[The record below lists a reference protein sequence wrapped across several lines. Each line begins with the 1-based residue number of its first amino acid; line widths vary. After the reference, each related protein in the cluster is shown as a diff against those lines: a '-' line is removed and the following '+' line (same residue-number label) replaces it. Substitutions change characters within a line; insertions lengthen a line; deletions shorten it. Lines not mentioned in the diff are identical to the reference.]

1 MSVAFSRGPIPVIVQ
16 QHAEECATLR
26 HVRSVLVRAPHV
38 RLHQLR
44 RLDERIAAHLDG
56 LVVAGDYGAS
66 LCMAGLERPG
76 AGEIFACAALAL
88 ERRDRGTLDRLL
100 SLAAVLPDAKRGLL
114 SAFGWTSADRL
125 KGEVASLLASGDPL
139 QRELGL
145 GACRLHG
152 VDPGSPLIAALR
164 DVDAGLRIEAL
175 RSAAA
180 LGRVDLI
187 ELARDSHRDNEPQVR
202 RHAAIAATVLGD
214 RGTMLRYV
222 VEMAQ
227 QEAAEGSVELGL
239 ALQASEFDAARQL
252 VRALAPGVAAGP
264 SRRLVR
270 ACGLLGDTQLVP
282 WLVGLM
288 NDDRLARLAGE
299 SFSMITGADLA
310 ALDLERKPPQ
320 DFIGGPSDDP
330 EEADVGL
337 DDDESLPWPD
347 QDRAQGWWRSVAKKV
362 PVGQRLFLGQVPSIE
377 CAQQAL
383 REGFQRQRIN
393 AARWCC
399 LLAPGTQLFATAAP
413 AWRQQRRLA
422 APN

>member
-1 MSVAFSRGPIPVIVQ
+1 
-16 QHAEECATLR
+16 
-26 HVRSVLVRAPHV
+26 
-38 RLHQLR
+38 
-44 RLDERIAAHLDG
+44 
-56 LVVAGDYGAS
+56 
-66 LCMAGLERPG
+66 
-76 AGEIFACAALAL
+76 
-88 ERRDRGTLDRLL
+88 
-100 SLAAVLPDAKRGLL
+100 
-114 SAFGWTSADRL
+114 
-125 KGEVASLLASGDPL
+125 
-139 QRELGL
+139 
-145 GACRLHG
+145 
-152 VDPGSPLIAALR
+152 
-164 DVDAGLRIEAL
+164 
-175 RSAAA
+175 
-180 LGRVDLI
+180 
-187 ELARDSHRDNEPQVR
+187 
-202 RHAAIAATVLGD
+202 
-214 RGTMLRYV
+214 MLRYV

-252 VRALAPGVAAGP
+252 VRALAPCVAAGP

-362 PVGQRLFLGQVPSIE
+362 PVGQRLFLGQVPSID